1 MRKRLILGAICLLMA
16 GGAAQSALRVE
27 ITEGV
32 SGALPIAVVPFDTPG
47 ATELPLDIAGV
58 VEADLRGSGLFDPM
72 KRGQMIGK
80 PSRADEVNYTSWRA
94 LDMDNLVVGSVAQR
108 PEGGYRI
115 NFQIVDVVQQRP
127 ATGYQITAE
136 AGELRDAAHTVSN
149 LVYEHFIGQKGY
161 FLSQIAYVTVNET
174 EQGLSYRLMVSD
186 YDGHDPQ
193 TLARSRFPIMSPAWS
208 PDGTKLAYV
217 AFDVDIGRTRL
228 QVHDL
233 RTGEVKTISSR
244 PGINGAPA
252 WSPDGSQ
259 LAMTLSF
266 RGNPDIYVY
275 DRERNE
281 FRQLTFNAAIDTE
294 PTWSPDG
301 DHIAFTSDRGGKPQ
315 IYRVASGGGRAER
328 VTFAGESNQRA
339 VYSPDGDYMTMV
351 QGGPNGFRIA
361 VLNLETNNVRIV
373 SDGPLDESP
382 SFAPNGRTIIYAQ
395 QGDGSAGLATVSIDG
410 RVRTR
415 LRQSGEVREPAWGPA
430 GY

>member
-1 MRKRLILGAICLLMA
+1 MRTLCILSALCLSMA
-16 GGAAQSALRVE
+16 WAPAQSALRVE

-32 SGALPIAVVPFDTPG
+32 SGALPVAVVPFDTPG
-47 ATELPLDIAGV
+47 TTDLPLDVARVI
-58 VEADLRGSGLFDPM
+58 EADLRGSGLFEPM
-72 KRGQMIGK
+72 KRQQMIGK
-80 PSRADEVNYTSWRA
+80 PSRADDVNYASWRA
-94 LDMDNLVVGSVAQR
+94 LDMDNLVVGSVAPR
-108 PEGGYRI
+108 PDGGDRI
-115 NFQIVDVVQQRP
+115 NFQFLDVIQQRP
-127 ATGYQITAE
+127 ASGYQITAD
-136 AGELRDAAHTVSN
+136 AGELRDAAHTVAN

-161 FLSQIAYVTVNET
+161 FLSQIAYVTVNEDDD
-174 EQGLSYRLMVSD
+174 GLRYRLMVAD
-186 YDGHDPQ
+186 YDGNDPQ
-193 TLARSRFPIMSPAWS
+193 TVARSRFPLMSPAWS

-252 WSPDGSQ
+252 WSPDGTK

-266 RGNPDIYVY
+266 RGNPDIYIY
-275 DRERNE
+275 DRERSE

-315 IYRVASGGGRAER
+315 VYRVDTGGGRAER
-328 VTFAGESNQRA
+328 LTFAGQSNQRA
-339 VYSPDGDYMTMV
+339 VYAPDGKRMAMV
-351 QGGPNGFRIA
+351 QGGPNGFRVA
-361 VLNLETNNVRIV
+361 VLDLETNNVRIV

-382 SFAPNGRTIIYAQ
+382 SFAPNGQTVIYAQ
-395 QGDGSAGLATVSIDG
+395 QGGGNSELATVSIDG
-410 RVRTR
+410 QVRTR